1 MVYRYIS
8 IVFKLVLAILFVVS
22 AIAKLSEIETFAQSL
37 NSYKLL
43 SPGLVPFFSYYV
55 PLMELGLAVGFL
67 LPRFDKVIC
76 LLTIAVMLV
85 FQVALAS
92 LIIRGIDI
100 DCGCFGK
107 FASTPGLALL
117 RNFVI
122 LAMCSLLLFAVR
134 YRTKLQNRNQ
144 D

>member
-1 MVYRYIS
+1 M
-8 IVFKLVLAILFVVS
+8 VS

-43 SPGLVPFFSYYV
+43 SPDLVPFFAYYV

-107 FASTPGLALL
+107 FATTPSLALL

-122 LAMCSLLLFAVR
+122 LAACALLLFLSAKDA
-134 YRTKLQNRNQ
+134 KLQKRNAC
-144 D
+144 